1 MDGYGFEVLSKNT
14 METFSN
20 DVFFQFLKNIFLYI
34 WGLGFFFKTV
44 LLDAR
49 KERLM
54 QGHARRGEGTRVH
67 EARLHGVDLLGR
79 PALFVADEPTQPI
92 FDDEPPEDIVHP
104 SLRRAT
110 ARYVP
115 HALRSCERVF
125 RNPDG
130 VVADDHRPGSR
141 RCPCWFSNA
150 LLPTGWPHSSTV
162 CGLGRSRELCH
173 PGALLVTLSPRKPH
187 THREHNRV
195 LLCFL

>member
-79 PALFVADEPTQPI
+79 PALFVADPAP
-92 FDDEPPEDIVHP
+92 
-104 SLRRAT
+104 LRRRA
-110 ARYVP
+110 ARGHCASILAPRHRTVRPGVP

>member
-1 MDGYGFEVLSKNT
+1 MEGYGFEVLSKNT

-110 ARYVP
+110 ARYARAYRTP
-115 HALRSCERVF
+115 CARANVF
-125 RNPDG
+125 S
-130 VVADDHRPGSR
+130 AT
-141 RCPCWFSNA
+141 
-150 LLPTGWPHSSTV
+150 LTGLWLTTT
-162 CGLGRSRELCH
+162 GLGRVA
-173 PGALLVTLSPRKPH
+173 ALVGLVTPCCRRAGLTPALCVDWAEVGSFAIPALS
-187 THREHNRV
+187 
-195 LLCFL
+195 